1 MKKTASL
8 IQYIY
13 LLFLAV
19 ITACGDAFFR
29 GDSNGTAALA
39 AKILIY
45 CFLFYAFFLVAE
57 KALASLQEPAERHGW
72 HWVFQ
77 YNWKNVL
84 RISLLLL
91 QSILPI
97 CLSFIPVQLPATP
110 YIR

>member
-45 CFLFYAFFLVAE
+45 CFLFYAFFLLAE

-72 HWVFQ
+72 YQVFQ

-84 RISLLLL
+84 RISLLL
-91 QSILPI
+91 
-97 CLSFIPVQLPATP
+97 FAVYFA
-110 YIR
+110 